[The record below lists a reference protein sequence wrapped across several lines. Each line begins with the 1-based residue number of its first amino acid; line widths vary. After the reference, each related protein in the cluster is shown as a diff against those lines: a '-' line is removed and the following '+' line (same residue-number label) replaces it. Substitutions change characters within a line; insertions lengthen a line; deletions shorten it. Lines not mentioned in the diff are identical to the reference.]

1 MPRSFMVRHRKC
13 RRCQSVTERK
23 YPDCMPQIGY
33 PFNLGKSVFEENV
46 DIDIFPPEWPKSM
59 NYCETSLPDKE
70 QPLPEQNNNILKYG
84 NYLQADSFMSNYSF
98 CSGYVTTENMSNRQD
113 SPLDL
118 KTIPV
123 NSTRN
128 NPTRND
134 PTRNNQVSPS
144 EKSEKQIIT
153 MDRYKV
159 YSQTMCRE
167 QEGQSIKN
175 LHSTARNFTQMY
187 LNGNYTNKTLY
198 DNTGKVFRCHECGK
212 TFKRSSTLNTHL
224 LIHSDTR
231 PYPCGFCGKR
241 FHQKSDMKKHTYIH
255 TGEKPHRCT
264 VCDKRFSQS
273 SNLITHSRK
282 HTGYT
287 PFNCDKCG
295 RTFQRKLELRKH
307 RESGRC

>member
-1 MPRSFMVRHRKC
+1 MANTDVFSPECLKQPDYFTTAMPGYGG
-13 RRCQSVTERK
+13 K
-23 YPDCMPQIGY
+23 Y
-33 PFNLGKSVFEENV
+33 
-46 DIDIFPPEWPKSM
+46 
-59 NYCETSLPDKE
+59 LP
-70 QPLPEQNNNILKYG
+70 PEQNNNTLKYDS
-84 NYLQADSFMSNYSF
+84 YLETSQSSFMTNYPY
-98 CSGYVTTENMSNRQD
+98 CSTYFVNENLNNRPC

-118 KTIPV
+118 KRSPMSAPT
-123 NSTRN
+123 N
-128 NPTRND
+128 NPI
-134 PTRNNQVSPS
+134 SPS
-144 EKSEKQIIT
+144 GSIEGQFMKYGIVKE
-153 MDRYKV
+153 
-159 YSQTMCRE
+159 YSQNIIRE
-167 QEGQSIKN
+167 PERQSIKD
-175 LHSTARNFTQMY
+175 LHNTARNFSQMY
-187 LNGNYTNKTLY
+187 LNGNYTNRTLY

-287 PFNCDKCG
+287 PFSCEKCG

-307 RESGRC
+307 RETGMC